1 MTVLALSGRTRAFGV
16 AAALALVCGGV
27 LLRQGAGGS
36 GEAGP
41 PAAGAALPSPATAE
55 RTAEPERR
63 PDRPPAQTEIAT
75 VLDVLFKD
83 APQPVASPPA
93 AAEARLRRDPSD
105 PEHGREIQRRLSI
118 LGHFRGEATG
128 VWGPESRQALR
139 RFKAAHRLAADD
151 VWDEPTELA
160 LFDPALVESADFVG
174 LWAPQASAC
183 SPRSN
188 RTRLLP
194 AVINHQGAWAGPVS
208 CAFRDSRRLDNAWH
222 FTATCSG
229 TRRRWTSNVSLG
241 VSGDTLTWTSERG
254 SRTYVRCP
262 APA

>member
-1 MTVLALSGRTRAFGV
+1 MTASLSRPGRSRLVGLAAGLAVLSGG
-16 AAALALVCGGV
+16 
-27 LLRQGAGGS
+27 LLLWQGALPGS
-36 GEAGP
+36 P
-41 PAAGAALPSPATAE
+41 PPSPSAAGDAVEAS
-55 RTAEPERR
+55 ERR
-63 PDRPPAQTEIAT
+63 PDRAPAPTEIAT

-83 APQPVASPPA
+83 APQPAAAPPEPA
-93 AAEARLRRDPSD
+93 AGTAETRSRRDPAD